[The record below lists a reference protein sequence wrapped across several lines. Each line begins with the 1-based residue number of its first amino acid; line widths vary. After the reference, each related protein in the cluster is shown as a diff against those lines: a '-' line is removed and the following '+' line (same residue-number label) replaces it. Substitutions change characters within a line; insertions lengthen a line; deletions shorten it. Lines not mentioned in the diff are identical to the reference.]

1 MTTRKSNSL
10 FVQVAAVTVIAFT
23 WSTLHAFGLYWSG
36 FDWQYAIADSAV
48 SNSLNALAV
57 FVLYNTLRFY
67 QPSHSKLVYLFFWN
81 ILLAKAISLIFIFV
95 MQQIFSGLFTP
106 VSAVINS
113 TIIFRIAYETL
124 LLTSFSLVIWLWNNN
139 KRQMESDARKSSLE
153 KLAREAELF
162 NLRQQ
167 LQPHFLFNSL
177 NSISALAGSQPEQA
191 RKMIQQLSDFLR
203 GTLKKDDQQ
212 FSTLEKEL
220 QHLSLYLEIEKVRF
234 GHRLKTE
241 IIADEQTN
249 KLLLPSL
256 LLQPIVENAIKF
268 GLYDSVGEVLIKIRA
283 SAHENYLAIEIQ
295 NPFDAATV
303 TAQSG
308 TGFGLSSVQR
318 RLFLLF
324 SRNDLL
330 NTKSIVG
337 EDTNI
342 NIFSTTI
349 KIPQS

>member
-1 MTTRKSNSL
+1 MAAKKKSYS
-10 FVQVAAVTVIAFT
+10 VIIIYSIAALCWIA
-23 WSTLHAFGLYWSG
+23 LHAYILYSFG
-36 FDWQYAIADSAV
+36 FNWQIAVVDSK
-48 SNSLNALAV
+48 LNN
-57 FVLYNTLRFY
+57 VLIGIAAYIMFNTLRFY
-67 QPSHSKLVYLFFWN
+67 QPSQKNLVYLFEWSI
-81 ILLAKAISLIFIFV
+81 ILSVAIIFIFRWIMRWIFISNDEY
-95 MQQIFSGLFTP
+95 MQFLQHTILLRFAFVLLM
-106 VSAVINS
+106 VSCVN
-113 TIIFRIAYETL
+113 L
-124 LLTSFSLVIWLWNNN
+124 LIWLWYNF
-139 KRQMESDARKSSLE
+139 KTQKKSDARKTEAE

-203 GTLKKDDQQ
+203 GTLKKDEQQ

-220 QHLSLYLEIEKVRF
+220 LHLGLYLEIEKVRF

-241 IIADEQTN
+241 IITDEQTN
-249 KLLLPSL
+249 KMQLPSL

-268 GLYDSVGEVLIKIRA
+268 GLYDSVGEVLIRIKI
-283 SAHENYLAIEIQ
+283 SAEENYLKIEIQ
-295 NPFDAATV
+295 NPFDTVTV
-303 TAQSG
+303 TAQKG

-330 NTKSIVG
+330 KTESI
-337 EDTNI
+337 E

-349 KIPQS
+349 KIPQL